1 MFSAGF
7 WCSRLIY
14 NVLGG
19 FWVFLAGCQCSWLG
33 SHPDVG
39 VLDRFCVLSAGFGF
53 SLLVLGVLIQI
64 WVFSPGFG
72 CSCLVF
78 SVLGR
83 FWVFSAGFG
92 CSRLVFSVL
101 GRFWVFSPGFQC
113 PWMVLG
119 VISWFWVFLVGFL
132 PFIRFGCSQR
142 VFFFLRG

>member
-72 CSCLVF
+72 CSCLFF
-78 SVLGR
+78 SVLGQ
-83 FWVFSAGFG
+83 
-92 CSRLVFSVL
+92 
-101 GRFWVFSPGFQC
+101 FWVFSPGFQC

-142 VFFFLRG
+142 VFFLRG

>member
-19 FWVFLAGCQCSWLG
+19 FWGFLAGCQCSWLG

-72 CSCLVF
+72 CS
-78 SVLGR
+78 
-83 FWVFSAGFG
+83 
-92 CSRLVFSVL
+92 RLVFSVL
-101 GRFWVFSPGFQC
+101 GWFWVLSAGFGC
-113 PWMVLG
+113 FWLAFCHLYVLG
-119 VISWFWVFLVGFL
+119 VLSGFFFYVASVFLK
-132 PFIRFGCSQR
+132 
-142 VFFFLRG
+142 

>member
-14 NVLGG
+14 SVLSG

-83 FWVFSAGFG
+83 FWVFSADFG

-101 GRFWVFSPGFQC
+101 GRFWVFSAGFQC
-113 PWMVLG
+113 SLLGSHPDLG
-119 VISWFWVFLVGFL
+119 VLTWFWATLALGWPWQMFSLK
-132 PFIRFGCSQR
+132 P
-142 VFFFLRG
+142 